1 MFGIGNFEE
10 VSAENSAKQQAS
22 AKSAKAEA
30 AAKAK
35 AQAEAK
41 ATQANANIFGFLGI
55 DAAKLLQK
63 QCPIGVYV
71 RKTDAGVY

>member
-1 MFGIGNFEE
+1 MFGAKQEA
-10 VSAENSAKQQAS
+10 SAES
-22 AKSAKAEA
+22 
-30 AAKAK
+30 AKAK

-41 ATQANANIFGFLGI
+41 ATHANANIFGFLGI

-63 QCPIGVYV
+63 QCPIGVYI